1 MPRITAVY
9 AGLLLL
15 LFLALTARVLARR
28 YAAQVVLGTGGDRA
42 LERAVR
48 VHANCAEY
56 VPIFL
61 VALLAAE
68 LCGAPATALHLA
80 GMAMLLGR
88 IGHAAGMSADPDI
101 APLRGGGM
109 ILTLLALLGAAG
121 LALAGSAG
129 LWA

>member
-1 MPRITAVY
+1 MPRITALY

-15 LFLALTARVLARR
+15 LFLVLTVRVLSRR
-28 YAAQVVLGTGGDRA
+28 FKAQVVLGTGGDRR

-68 LCGAPATALHLA
+68 LCGAPTVAQ
-80 GMAMLLGR
+80 
-88 IGHAAGMSADPDI
+88 HAAGVAMLAGRIAHGIGMSREPDI
-101 APLRGGGM
+101 LPLRAGGM
-109 ILTLLALLGAAG
+109 ILTLTAIALAALLALGGAAR
-121 LALAGSAG
+121 
-129 LWA
+129 LW